1 MPNYRRARVPGGTL
15 FFTVNLL
22 ERRETLLVDHVDKLR
37 GAIADTRR
45 DYPFEID
52 AIVVRLC
59 RMAMTQNGMADYA
72 ALIRPTGCRLV
83 SHHQVTGGR

>member
-1 MPNYRRARVPGGTL
+1 MPNYRRASVPGGTL

-22 ERRETLLVDHVDKLR
+22 ERRETLLVDHVDTRR

-52 AIVVRLC
+52 AIVVLPDHIH
-59 RMAMTQNGMADYA
+59 A
-72 ALIRPTGCRLV
+72 V
-83 SHHQVTGGR
+83 